1 MNRADWM
8 SDEGY
13 ASALRAEGFAGQ
25 LMRKSRTETFRH
37 FVVGVAAIAILLILA
52 HTLGG
57 VVDPYL
63 EVLDIPSSTNAFYRT
78 TTGIFAAVV
87 LAIALGIAAGVC
99 SLLALVAIW
108 FGEFLEGCFKSWR
121 AMRTSRQSRSSSVGE
136 DGAVNSLET

>member
-25 LMRKSRTETFRH
+25 LMRKSRTATLRH
-37 FVVGVAAIAILLILA
+37 FVVGLTAIAVLLLLA

-57 VVDPYL
+57 FVDPYL

-78 TTGIFAAVV
+78 ITGASAAVA
-87 LAIALGIAAGVC
+87 LAIAVGIAAGVC
-99 SLLALVAIW
+99 SLLALVAIG
-108 FGEFLEGCFKSWR
+108 FGELLERCYKSWR
-121 AMRTSRQSRSSSVGE
+121 SMRTSRQNRSGSVGK
-136 DGAVNSLET
+136 DGAVNGIET